1 MLWPCA
7 VTEPDRAGPG
17 GDVQILLIDDDAELA
32 AMLTEYL
39 GGEGFTT
46 TIALNGEAGV
56 EAALSGRYDAVILDI
71 MLPRLG
77 GIDVLRRVREKS
89 RVPVIMLTAKG
100 NDVDRATGLEMG
112 ADDYVPKPCY
122 PRELVARLR
131 AVLRRTG
138 AASAPAD
145 DTLELGA
152 LALSPGR
159 RLVTWRGQGLD
170 LTATEFSLLEMLL
183 RAGERVSTKDE
194 LSEGAL
200 GRRRQPYD
208 RSVDV
213 HMSNLRHKLTNAA
226 GAGLAID
233 TVRGVGYRLGLAE
246 QT

>member
-1 MLWPCA
+1 M
-7 VTEPDRAGPG
+7 
-17 GDVQILLIDDDAELA
+17 QILLIDDDAELA

-56 EAALSGRYDAVILDI
+56 EAALSGRYDAVLLDV

-77 GIDVLRRVREKS
+77 GIDVLRRVRESS

-100 NDVDRATGLEMG
+100 ADIDRATGLEMG

-131 AVLRRTG
+131 AVLRRSGGDPG
-138 AASAPAD
+138 ARAD
-145 DTLELGA
+145 DSLVFGGLS
-152 LALSPGR
+152 LSPGR
-159 RLVTWRGQGLD
+159 RQVAWGGHPLD
-170 LTATEFSLLEMLL
+170 LTVTEFRLLEMLL
-183 RAGERVSTKDE
+183 LAGARVSTKDE

-200 GRRRQPYD
+200 GRRRQAYD

-213 HMSNLRHKLTNAA
+213 HMSNLRHKLTDAA
-226 GAGLAID
+226 GEALTVE
-233 TVRGVGYRLGLAE
+233 TVRGVGYRLGGGGA
-246 QT
+246 